1 MIDIN
6 QTQGV
11 LERIMTDRR
20 DAEAYF
26 VTLIPA
32 IKDPDADNI
41 IRSEIQ

>member
-11 LERIMTDRR
+11 LERIMTERR